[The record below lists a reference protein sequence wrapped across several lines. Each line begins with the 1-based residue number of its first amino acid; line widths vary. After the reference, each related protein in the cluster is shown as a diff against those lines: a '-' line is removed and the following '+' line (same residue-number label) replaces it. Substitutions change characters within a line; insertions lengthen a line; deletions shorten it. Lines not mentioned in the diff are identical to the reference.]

1 MFTRREFLRYSPAV
15 VGGLQVASLTGCAS
29 SRSELPPPP
38 PRPPHPSQ
46 IAKSLAEALTTPPIP
61 AGQPAGPPRNIL
73 VLSGGGQYA
82 AYNTGVLVGWT
93 ASGTRPTFD
102 VVTGISSGALVALY
116 AFLGPAYDERLTRF
130 FTTITDKDIYRY
142 RPVVELIRH
151 SALANPSKMYK
162 LVESEVNEQFL
173 CDLRTAHAAGR
184 RLYVGTMNVQTRR
197 LCVWDLGAI
206 ACSGRPDALALVRK
220 VVVATASIPGL
231 LPAVK
236 FDVEIDGKRYVEEHV
251 DGGAAS
257 QTFLRLGP
265 GGQRPPG
272 TKSGWLTG
280 SNLYVMAAGKL
291 YADPLT
297 EKPGM
302 LKRITST
309 LSASLYALF
318 RAEATTMYAFCG
330 ASGMKFHMTA
340 IGEEENVPL
349 NSFTFNPPDMKRLF
363 ARGHAEGLRG
373 GDWRLTPPGA
383 ELGEEEFPRSGEG
396 VTLPVEK

>member
-1 MFTRREFLRYSPAV
+1 MFTRREFLRFAPVA
-15 VGGLQVASLTGCAS
+15 VGGLQVASLSGCAA
-29 SRSELPPPP
+29 SRPPLPPPA
-38 PRPPHPSQ
+38 PRPPYPSE
-46 IAKSLAEALTTPPIP
+46 IAQPLAEALATPPVS
-61 AGQPAGPPRNIL
+61 AGKPAGPPRNIL

-116 AFLGPAYDERLTRF
+116 AFLGPTYDARLQRF

-142 RPVVELIRH
+142 RPVVQLIRN
-151 SALANPSKMYK
+151 SALADPSKMYEI
-162 LVESEVNEQFL
+162 VEAEVNEQFL
-173 CDLRTAHAAGR
+173 GDLRAAHAAGR

-206 ACSGRPDALALVRK
+206 ACCGRPDALALIRK

-236 FDVEIDGKRYVEEHV
+236 FDVEIDGRRYVEEHV

-257 QTFLRLGP
+257 QMFLRLGP
-265 GGQRPPG
+265 GGRRPAG
-272 TKSGWLTG
+272 VKTDWLTG

-297 EKPGM
+297 KKPGV

-318 RAEATTMYAFCG
+318 RAEATNMYAFCG
-330 ASGMKFHMTA
+330 VSGMKFHLTA

-363 ARGHAEGLRG
+363 ARGYAEGLRG

-383 ELGEEEFPRSGEG
+383 EPGEEEFPRSGEG
-396 VTLPVEK
+396 VTLPVGK